1 VLDAANNESLIGGLQ
16 LFGVG
21 KYNEWPAV
29 RNLRRQEQGKEHG
42 LARHRQ
48 GASYC
53 LFKGTFQ
60 VLAAKSITSGVTEVP
75 KRYDRICLNL
85 SSLENIPMKKATGRV
100 VYPTTR
106 AILSPARRRT
116 SGARTGASPRAA
128 RMQPV
133 VASTW
138 RLKCLEGSFLIGWF
152 EADWLF

>member
-1 VLDAANNESLIGGLQ
+1 VLDAANNESFIRGLQ

-42 LARHRQ
+42 LARHRH

-53 LFKGTFQ
+53 LFEGIFQ

-85 SSLENIPMKKATGRV
+85 SSLENIPMKKATGERC
-100 VYPTTR
+100 
-106 AILSPARRRT
+106 LSDNSCYSFACPKTNFGCPNGRFPKSRQDAT
-116 SGARTGASPRAA
+116 SRCLDMAA
-128 RMQPV
+128 
-133 VASTW
+133 
-138 RLKCLEGSFLIGWF
+138 
-152 EADWLF
+152 